1 VLQFGDDGCE
11 VSDAT
16 RAASAIRG
24 DDHVAQLL
32 IGTDDPAETVAA
44 ANMRLSGDARA
55 LLPILFPAQHP
66 MLRQLDHF

>member
-1 VLQFGDDGCE
+1 
-11 VSDAT
+11 
-16 RAASAIRG
+16 
-24 DDHVAQLL
+24 LL
-32 IGTDDPAETVAA
+32 IGADDPAEIVSA